1 MSLQVGTHYVFSPS
15 TTWPFGSSGLVTGLI
30 VGLPRCLIMLPREA
44 VAGAG
49 NSVTESRFSLGTL
62 PMLAA
67 IQKLFADTTISPIEL
82 EEVLRRLADNNDNDA
97 LVVDLPELKALRV
110 KNSWLSRGV
119 YWKKPEHRGWRGLP
133 LSGKAVGAAFEV
145 FYRSQLRE

>member
-15 TTWPFGSSGLVTGLI
+15 TTWAFSKRGLVTGLI
-30 VGLPRCLIMLPREA
+30 VGLPRCLIMLPRETI
-44 VAGAG
+44 AGA
-49 NSVTESRFSLGTL
+49 RFSFGAL

-67 IQKLFADTTISPIEL
+67 IEKLLADTTISPIEL
-82 EEVLRRLADNNDNDA
+82 EEVLRRLADNNEDDA

-110 KNSWLSRGV
+110 KNSWFSRGV
-119 YWKKPEHRGWRGLP
+119 YWKKPEHSGWRGLP